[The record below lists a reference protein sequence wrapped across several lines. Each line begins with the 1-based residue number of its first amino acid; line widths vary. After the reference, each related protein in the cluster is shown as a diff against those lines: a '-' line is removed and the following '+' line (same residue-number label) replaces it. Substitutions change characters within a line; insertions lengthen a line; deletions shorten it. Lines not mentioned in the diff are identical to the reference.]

1 MQCSRARV
9 DGQRFATARRHA
21 NAALRAV
28 ERLIDWRKKIDGA
41 SAWHSRPTTTARHF
55 LNQPKRAIARLLI
68 KNIARRARRRT
79 SCGANCR
86 SQFLRQGRWP
96 FSEADH
102 AWRSSATARSRL
114 LPVGLASITGRA
126 NELDPIRRG
135 SSATPTRNFV
145 ARKNVILSA
154 AADSAT
160 A

>member
-41 SAWHSRPTTTARHF
+41 SAWHPRPTTTAHHF

-79 SCGANCR
+79 SCGANTVEVNFSAKVGGR
-86 SQFLRQGRWP
+86 FLKLIMPGDRQQLR
-96 FSEADH
+96 
-102 AWRSSATARSRL
+102 
-114 LPVGLASITGRA
+114 
-126 NELDPIRRG
+126 
-135 SSATPTRNFV
+135 
-145 ARKNVILSA
+145 
-154 AADSAT
+154 
-160 A
+160 